1 MFQMPWWGGGAHQV
15 PGTPWGS
22 EKPLF
27 PCLWSGSLALK
38 GKLVPGTWV
47 NRLTSDYQ
55 AGPHPSAGGLAWG
68 AIDGGWRPGLERAP
82 FFF

>member
-1 MFQMPWWGGGAHQV
+1 M

-47 NRLTSDYQ
+47 NRLTSDYR
-55 AGPHPSAGGLAWG
+55 AGPHPSAGGWP
-68 AIDGGWRPGLERAP
+68 GGPSMVGGGQG
-82 FFF
+82 